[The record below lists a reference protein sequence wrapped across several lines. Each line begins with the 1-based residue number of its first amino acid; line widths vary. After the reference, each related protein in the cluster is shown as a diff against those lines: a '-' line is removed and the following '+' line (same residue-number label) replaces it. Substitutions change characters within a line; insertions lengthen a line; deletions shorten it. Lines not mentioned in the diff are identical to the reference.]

1 MRGAVAG
8 LALATLGVLAAGGA
22 AAAKTVT
29 VPITFDGEVPVR
41 CAVEP
46 LGTCHNRWHPDIP
59 AVAEADPGDT
69 VVFQTRDAFDNQ
81 FSRGSSA
88 SDVMAANLNL
98 VHPLTGPVHVRGAR
112 AGDVLA
118 VRVEDIAPG
127 PDRFGYTVIVPGF
140 GFLRDVFPDPF
151 IVRWDLDRGGEGG
164 FVARSRDMPGVGIPI
179 GAFAGTIGVALG
191 PSQTEAAFQREAD
204 LAAAGGFVLQ
214 PQDGGAAFDAV
225 PQEVCG
231 PDRPAASRCLRTVPP
246 RENGGNMDVKQM
258 VKGTTLL
265 FPCFVDGCLL
275 SVGDVHFAQGDGE
288 VSGTAIEMNAV
299 VTVKLQI
306 RRGQAAH
313 VPRPQIE
320 GTRKPGIL
328 KRLEPDR
335 FLATTGMPLKP
346 AGEANPQLDYLN
358 STLVTGLANLSED
371 VTVAAR
377 DALLHMIDL
386 LTGPNSP
393 APVSLS
399 REQAY
404 VLSSVAVDLRISNL
418 VDTPNF
424 VVTAFLPLDV
434 FERTRRRA
442 RD

>member
-1 MRGAVAG
+1 MGAAVVVLAVAL
-8 LALATLGVLAAGGA
+8 LAVAVP
-22 AAAKTVT
+22 AAAKTVV
-29 VPITFDGEVPVR
+29 VPIEYEGVVPVR
-41 CAVEP
+41 CADDAN
-46 LGTCHNRWHPDIP
+46 GTCHNRWHPAIP
-59 AVAEADPGDT
+59 PAARANPGDR

-81 FSRGSSA
+81 FDRGSRP
-88 SDVMAANLNL
+88 SDVAGANLSL
-98 VHPLTGPVHVRGAR
+98 VHPLTGPLYVEGAR

-118 VRVEDIAPG
+118 VTVEEIEPG

-140 GFLRDVFPDPF
+140 GFLRDLFPDPA
-151 IVRWDLDRGGEGG
+151 IVRWDLRRGGPGG
-164 FVARSRDMPGVGIPI
+164 WVAVSPDMPGVRIPI
-179 GAFAGTIGVALG
+179 GSFAGTIGVALG
-191 PSQTEAAFQREAD
+191 PDQTEAAFVRERD

-214 PQDGGAAFDAV
+214 PDPRTAAFDAV
-225 PQEVCG
+225 PQAVCG
-231 PDRPAASRCLRTVPP
+231 PMGTGTERCLRTIPP

-299 VTVKLQI
+299 VRVTVDV
-306 RRGQAAH
+306 RRGQAAS

-320 GTRKPGIL
+320 GKRVPGIL

-335 FLATTGMPLKP
+335 FVAATGIPVKP
-346 AGEANPQLDYLN
+346 AGQPNPQLGYLN

-371 VTVAAR
+371 VTAAAR
-377 DALLHMIDL
+377 DALVHVIDL

-393 APVSLS
+393 SPRPLT

-404 VLSSVAVDLRISNL
+404 VLASVAVDLRISNV

-434 FERTRRRA
+434 FA
-442 RD
+442 PAGGD